1 MTTYR
6 TWLSIVAIG
15 VGAFN
20 IGIGAQRYADIVER
34 GEHAKPIRSNI
45 ADCPPYTL
53 RQGRDWPQ
61 ARDEP
66 LARLMALPWTLPFAL
81 AELGAALAANAM
93 QAAEMV
99 MTRRMR

>member
-1 MTTYR
+1 MTSGYP
-6 TWLSIVAIG
+6 LP
-15 VGAFN
+15 
-20 IGIGAQRYADIVER
+20 
-34 GEHAKPIRSNI
+34 PIRDNRSD
-45 ADCPPYTL
+45 APAPTP
-53 RQGRDWPQ
+53 RRGRDWPQ

-99 MTRRMR
+99 LSRGLE